1 MLVARKSKNFNVFP
15 TQNVKI
21 DWIAALLV
29 VDFHLR
35 MLFSMEKFF
44 FVVEKHRYKAIFF
57 QN

>member
-29 VDFHLR
+29 VDFQLR

-44 FVVEKHRYKAIFF
+44 FVVEKT
-57 QN
+57 QV